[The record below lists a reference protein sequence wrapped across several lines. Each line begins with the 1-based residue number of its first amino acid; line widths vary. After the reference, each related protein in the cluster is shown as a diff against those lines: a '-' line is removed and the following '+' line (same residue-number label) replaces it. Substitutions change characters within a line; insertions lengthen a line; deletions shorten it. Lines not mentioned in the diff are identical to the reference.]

1 MLFGSS
7 VAMCFGRK
15 EDRKKNNSAGT
26 AEHSKRKNPCGKPHG
41 TGAEFWLKVKT
52 SGG

>member
-15 EDRKKNNSAGT
+15 EDRKKNNSAGKPPST
-26 AEHSKRKNPCGKPHG
+26 VKGRIPAENRMERGRSFG
-41 TGAEFWLKVKT
+41 
-52 SGG
+52 